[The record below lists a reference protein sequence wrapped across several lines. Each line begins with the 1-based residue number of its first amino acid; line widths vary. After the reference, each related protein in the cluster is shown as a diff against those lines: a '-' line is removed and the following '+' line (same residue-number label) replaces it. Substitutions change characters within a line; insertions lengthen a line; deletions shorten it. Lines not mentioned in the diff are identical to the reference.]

1 MNMFKKL
8 DDNMDNFIRE
18 LKSMY
23 KISQLEILKLQN
35 TITDIK
41 KSIN

>member
-1 MNMFKKL
+1 MFKKL
-8 DDNMDNFIRE
+8 DNMDNFIRE

-41 KSIN
+41 NSIN

>member
-1 MNMFKKL
+1 MFKKL

-18 LKSMY
+18 LKSMN

-41 KSIN
+41 NSIN